1 LFYGGE
7 HDLKEQVSSLQSS
20 STISS
25 QHSDISPVVQP
36 VYRSAEI
43 GVAPN
48 QVRPLSQHGE
58 SSSIQSSDVI
68 RPGLTTYDSST
79 SLYQKATGIAGFV
92 KSQSKRVGNLLA
104 NESYTYYD
112 KAYGMWRGEKTRYG
126 DTGDIDSSQEHPP
139 DDQAMREH
147 NERFRTHFS
156 LPRSE
161 RLQATYYCYLSR
173 TVPRY
178 GKIYMGITR
187 ICFRSL
193 LPPFRTKVSYTVRT
207 IDNPIIDHHP
217 DDLAL
222 QSHRECSSEAES
234 SEQHLRSCAIDTRT
248 RGAIFRVQRT

>member
-1 LFYGGE
+1 M
-7 HDLKEQVSSLQSS
+7 
-20 STISS
+20 
-25 QHSDISPVVQP
+25 
-36 VYRSAEI
+36 
-43 GVAPN
+43 
-48 QVRPLSQHGE
+48 
-58 SSSIQSSDVI
+58 I

-112 KAYGMWRGEKTRYG
+112 KAYGMWRGEKTRY
-126 DTGDIDSSQEHPP
+126 DDSEDVESSHEHAP
-139 DDQAMREH
+139 DEQAIREH

-161 RLQATYYCYLSR
+161 KLQATYYCYLSR

-193 LPPFRTKVSYTVRT
+193 LPPFRTKVSHNLSETRNQTFDDT
-207 IDNPIIDHHP
+207 I
-217 DDLAL
+217 
-222 QSHRECSSEAES
+222 R
-234 SEQHLRSCAIDTRT
+234 
-248 RGAIFRVQRT
+248 